1 MYGVSKINIEPSLM
15 MISVQDVEFKGNSL
29 ARYLQIFA
37 DTGVVVDM
45 ISQSAPHGT
54 TIDFSFTAS
63 SSDLPLVMK
72 AISAANLDKDAKASP
87 LISVGYSKLNLF
99 GEEMVTSCGVAARAL
114 NALAMADIE
123 VLLITGM
130 SGAGRSHAA
139 DCVEDMGWYVVDNL
153 PPKLLIPLVDM
164 MTTSGSGSESGVHKL
179 AAVIDVR
186 SSYFDELAAVLGHLD
201 DLGVKTRIL
210 FLDAS
215 NEVLIKR
222 YESVRRPHPLQHGN
236 RLIDGILEERHLLE
250 DLKERADW
258 VIDTS
263 SLSIHQLSTKLYEAM
278 LGSGPTTV
286 AVHIFSFG
294 FNYGSPIDAD
304 FVADVRFLP
313 NPFWVPNLR
322 ELTGHDKPV
331 ADYVLSSKGAKEFLD
346 AYEKAIEI
354 ALEGYAQED
363 KHYVTIAVGCT
374 GGQHRSV
381 AMSEELARRLRA
393 HGLNVTVSAREQHKR
408 HSS

>member
-1 MYGVSKINIEPSLM
+1 MSDSAKTDQTGMQARGLAADSNRPEP
-15 MISVQDVEFKGNSL
+15 
-29 ARYLQIFA
+29 A
-37 DTGVVVDM
+37 D
-45 ISQSAPHGT
+45 
-54 TIDFSFTAS
+54 DF
-63 SSDLPLVMK
+63 
-72 AISAANLDKDAKASP
+72 
-87 LISVGYSKLNLF
+87 
-99 GEEMVTSCGVAARAL
+99 
-114 NALAMADIE
+114 E

-139 DCVEDMGWYVVDNL
+139 DSVEDMGWYVVDNL
-153 PPKLLIPLVDM
+153 PPKLLVPLVDM
-164 MTTSGSGSESGVHKL
+164 MTNAGAGDHGVHKL

-186 SSYFDELAAVLGHLD
+186 SREYFDDLSAVLSHLD

-215 NEVLIKR
+215 NDVLIKR

-236 RLIDGILEERHLLE
+236 RLIDGILEERTLLAN
-250 DLKERADW
+250 LKERADM

-278 LGSGPTTV
+278 LGSGPKTV

-294 FNYGSPIDAD
+294 FKYGIPLDAD

-322 ELTGHDKPV
+322 ELTGQDQPV
-331 ADYVLSSKGAKEFLD
+331 ADYVLGSEGATAFLD
-346 AYEKAIEI
+346 AYEQAILVAI
-354 ALEGYAQED
+354 GGYAQED
-363 KHYVTIAVGCT
+363 KHFVTIAIGCT

-381 AMSEELARRLRA
+381 AMSEALASRLRA
-393 HGLNVTVSAREQHKR
+393 RGLDVSVSARELQRR
-408 HSS
+408 HGER

>member
-1 MYGVSKINIEPSLM
+1 MN
-15 MISVQDVEFKGNSL
+15 QQTTN
-29 ARYLQIFA
+29 R
-37 DTGVVVDM
+37 DTGEAAATNAPAN
-45 ISQSAPHGT
+45 SATSTSTPDNQPT
-54 TIDFSFTAS
+54 
-63 SSDLPLVMK
+63 PL
-72 AISAANLDKDAKASP
+72 DA
-87 LISVGYSKLNLF
+87 F
-99 GEEMVTSCGVAARAL
+99 
-114 NALAMADIE
+114 E

-215 NEVLIKR
+215 
-222 YESVRRPHPLQHGN
+222 
-236 RLIDGILEERHLLE
+236 
-250 DLKERADW
+250 
-258 VIDTS
+258 

-294 FNYGSPIDAD
+294 FKYGMPIDAD

-313 NPFWVPNLR
+313 NPFWVPSLR

>member
-1 MYGVSKINIEPSLM
+1 M
-15 MISVQDVEFKGNSL
+15 
-29 ARYLQIFA
+29 
-37 DTGVVVDM
+37 
-45 ISQSAPHGT
+45 
-54 TIDFSFTAS
+54 
-63 SSDLPLVMK
+63 
-72 AISAANLDKDAKASP
+72 
-87 LISVGYSKLNLF
+87 
-99 GEEMVTSCGVAARAL
+99 
-114 NALAMADIE
+114 
-123 VLLITGM
+123 
-130 SGAGRSHAA
+130 
-139 DCVEDMGWYVVDNL
+139 
-153 PPKLLIPLVDM
+153 
-164 MTTSGSGSESGVHKL
+164 
-179 AAVIDVR
+179 
-186 SSYFDELAAVLGHLD
+186 
-201 DLGVKTRIL
+201 
-210 FLDAS
+210 
-215 NEVLIKR
+215 
-222 YESVRRPHPLQHGN
+222 RRPHPLQHGN

-294 FNYGSPIDAD
+294 FKYGMPIDAD

-322 ELTGHDKPV
+322 ELTGHDKP
-331 ADYVLSSKGAKEFLD
+331 
-346 AYEKAIEI
+346 
-354 ALEGYAQED
+354 LEGYAQED